1 MATHTHV
8 CTARANGAAN
18 GQLLL
23 PNANPDD
30 SVSMTINSVE
40 FQVKFG
46 NLFDAESPNWI
57 PVIPNF
63 SGGILREELS
73 RRTGLTYTDYV
84 TKCQL
89 VETGLA
95 TMPHAILY
103 VYDKT
108 SHRLESEFE
117 ELAGLCPEGS
127 ILVFPTIGVN
137 NGLSFHKSAFNM
149 FYSFVSCLEDET
161 PNMSK
166 LSKIIIMTLFNADQ
180 DNGGTRTIR
189 HLFNLV
195 NVYNK
200 TSTNKMCAICASNKV
215 ETILSCGHYIMCSRC
230 VIDIRNIGNICPIC
244 KKPLRFAYPCYT
256 TEDAHEHMCCQE
268 HANEKEMKICV
279 PCGHFNV
286 ACHDCGQQIETTKKC
301 LACGLD
307 VFAYLPYYDS

>member
-1 MATHTHV
+1 MTTHICIEREH
-8 CTARANGAAN
+8 GLAN

-23 PNANPDD
+23 PPANPTD

-63 SGGILREELS
+63 HGGILREALAGKT
-73 RRTGLTYTDYV
+73 RMMYTDYT

-89 VETGLA
+89 VDTGIP

-103 VYDKT
+103 IYDRS
-108 SHRLESEFE
+108 SHRLESDIE
-117 ELAGLCPEGS
+117 ELASLCPEGS
-127 ILVFPTIGVN
+127 TLVFPTIGVN
-137 NGLSFHKSAFNM
+137 NGMSFHESAFNM
-149 FYSFVSCLEDET
+149 FYSVVSCLEGGS
-161 PNMSK
+161 PNISK
-166 LSKIIIMTLFNADQ
+166 LSKIIIMTLFNANQ

-200 TSTNKMCAICASNKV
+200 TSTNKVCAICASNKV
-215 ETILSCGHYIMCSRC
+215 DTILSCGHYIMCSRC
-230 VIDIRNIGNICPIC
+230 VIDIRNIGNVCPIC
-244 KKPLRFAYPCYT
+244 KQPLQFAYPCYT
-256 TEDAHEHMCCQE
+256 TEDAHDHACCQE
-268 HANEKEMKICV
+268 HTTEKEMKICI

-286 ACHDCGQQIETTKKC
+286 ACHACGDHIESTKKC
-301 LACGLD
+301 PVCEMD
-307 VFAYLPYYDS
+307 IFAYLPYYDS